1 VIKVGLTGGIG
12 SGKSTVSRY
21 LINNGI
27 PVIDAD
33 KISREVLTKYKKILE
48 SIKDEFGEHYIDK
61 NGNLKRRELG
71 RLIFSDEILRKKLE
85 DIIMPYIKN
94 EIFNKIEAYE
104 KQGEEICIVDAPT
117 LIENNLHESMDIN
130 ILIWVDE
137 NTQIERVI
145 KRDVL
150 SLEDVQKRIAS
161 QMSLKEKKKYV
172 DYIIDNRGTIN
183 DTLKCVDNILKDI
196 NKGKD

>member
-1 VIKVGLTGGIG
+1 MIKVGLTGGIG

-21 LINNGI
+21 LINKGI

-33 KISREVLTKYKKILE
+33 KISRDVLTKYKEILE
-48 SIKDEFGEHYIDK
+48 SIKDEFGEQYVDE
-61 NGNLKRRELG
+61 NCNLKRRELG
-71 RLIFSDEILRKKLE
+71 RLIFSDETLRKKLE
-85 DIIMPYIKN
+85 DIIIPYIKN

-104 KQGEEICIVDAPT
+104 KQGKEVCIVDAPT
-117 LIENNLHESMDIN
+117 LIENNLHELMDIN

-137 NTQIERVI
+137 KTQIERVI

-161 QMSLKEKKKYV
+161 QMPLEEKKKYV
-172 DYIIDNRGTIN
+172 DYVIDNRGNIK